1 MVAQYFGFWKNLR
14 LSKSLYQINV
24 QQLVAHYLVF
34 WQNLRLIKEVYPI
47 NIQQIGCTLIG
58 FLAEFKAKENIK
70 FIIPYLILTFASS
83 LRPLIPRSAVTG
95 DLS

>member
-1 MVAQYFGFWKNLR
+1 MVAHYFGFWKNSR

-34 WQNLRLIKEVYPI
+34 WQNLRLSKEVYPI

-70 FIIPYLILTFASS
+70 LTFASS